1 MSVQLLEKPILEQY
15 RIRFGEEYVCLK
27 CGKIS
32 REKNEKCPRC
42 GGAICVR
49 ITSKF

>member
-1 MSVQLLEKPILEQY
+1 MSVQLQEKPILEQY
-15 RIRFGEEYVCLK
+15 KVRFGEEYICLK

-32 REKNEKCPRC
+32 REKSAKCPSC

-49 ITSKF
+49 IISKF